1 MEFKKNQLIIAQGKL
16 KTLFLKLKWANNVNH
31 DDFSN
36 VNVETFNWQV
46 NVQKNIVVYLKFNV
60 NESDSKFE
68 KVDKIIID
76 VHNNLDTR
84 IKHHLEAT

>member
-1 MEFKKNQLIIAQGKL
+1 M
-16 KTLFLKLKWANNVNH
+16 
-31 DDFSN
+31 
-36 VNVETFNWQV
+36 

-68 KVDKIIID
+68 RVDKIIID

-84 IKHHLEAT
+84 IEHHLETT